1 MPPKRSTAR
10 LDRRLG
16 VLRAGDVERRDEQLV
31 GVAERLRDGVGVA
44 AGGND
49 VVAGG
54 QRGLG
59 DIDAHAAAGA
69 GDEPGLVLCGHG
81 CQRTADSGKVGVP
94 VERATR
100 SDSQAR
106 DAGSRLAFV
115 DTKQEIREF
124 LTSRRARITPEQ
136 AGLPTYGARRV
147 PGLRREEVAVL
158 AGVSVQY
165 YTRLERGDMSGASEG
180 VLEALARAL
189 QLDDA
194 ERAHLFDLARAAQ
207 PAGARPRRRQPK
219 PRIRPEIQW
228 TLDAIT
234 GAAAYVG
241 NDRLDILATNQL
253 GRALFSELYVAPVR
267 PRQLRPLRLPRPAR
281 RNLLR
286 RLGPR
291 RPRDRRDP
299 ARSRRPRPPRPRP
312 LRPRRR
318 ARHPERRVPHPLG
331 LPQRPLPRHRRQAP
345 PPPRRRRAQPQL
357 QPPRHRRRPGLTLF
371 TYAAEPGSRSEE
383 ALNLLGSWAATADP
397 AEPARTTDQS

>member
-1 MPPKRSTAR
+1 MSPKPAST
-10 LDRRLG
+10 
-16 VLRAGDVERRDEQLV
+16 
-31 GVAERLRDGVGVA
+31 
-44 AGGND
+44 
-49 VVAGG
+49 
-54 QRGLG
+54 
-59 DIDAHAAAGA
+59 
-69 GDEPGLVLCGHG
+69 
-81 CQRTADSGKVGVP
+81 
-94 VERATR
+94 
-100 SDSQAR
+100 
-106 DAGSRLAFV
+106 GSTLAFV
-115 DTKQEIREF
+115 ETKQEIREF

-189 QLDDA
+189 ELDDA

-207 PAGARPRRRQPK
+207 PTGARPRRRAAK

-253 GRALFSELYVAPVR
+253 GTRAVLRAVR
-267 PRQLRPLRLPRPAR
+267 RRRRGRPTSPGSSSSTR
-281 RNLLR
+281 
-286 RLGPR
+286 GPR
-291 RPRDRRDP
+291 RFYADWDRAARETAAILRSAAGRDP
-299 ARSRRPRPPRPRP
+299 LRPRP

-318 ARHPERRVPHPLG
+318 ARDAERGVPHPLG
-331 LPQRPLPRHRRQAP
+331 RAQRPLPRHRRQAL

-357 QPPRHRRRPGLTLF
+357 QPPRRRRRPR
-371 TYAAEPGSRSEE
+371 AD
-383 ALNLLGSWAATADP
+383 ALHLRRRAWLP
-397 AEPARTTDQS
+397 LR